1 MTITPTFILIQNSFI
16 HQNTVNK
23 CRNQPIIESVQ
34 IGGYCGLCAAES
46 AHGLNPKRS

>member
-1 MTITPTFILIQNSFI
+1 MTITPTFILIQKSFI

-34 IGGYCGLCAAES
+34 IGGHCGPCTADH
-46 AHGLNPKRS
+46 AH